1 MWRVW
6 RTIFVLRLPMI
17 KIAPT
22 HNNRVLTITMASPQ
36 NHNALTSESISRLR
50 DVCHQAQAK
59 QAIFLNSSV
68 AGMEDVEDVADVAD
82 VAGVAG
88 VEDVEGVE
96 GVEGYFCFKTAND

>member
-1 MWRVW
+1 
-6 RTIFVLRLPMI
+6 MI
-17 KIAPT
+17 KIAQT

-50 DVCHQAQAK
+50 DACHQAQAK

-68 AGMEDVEDVADVAD
+68 EDVED
-82 VAGVAG
+82 

-96 GVEGYFCFKTAND
+96 GVEGYFCFKITND

>member
-1 MWRVW
+1 
-6 RTIFVLRLPMI
+6 MI
-17 KIAPT
+17 KITQT
-22 HNNRVLTITMASPQ
+22 HNNRILTITLASPQ

-50 DVCHQAQAK
+50 DACHQAQAK
-59 QAIFLNSSV
+59 QAIFLNSS
-68 AGMEDVEDVADVAD
+68 

>member
-1 MWRVW
+1 MWKVW
-6 RTIFVLRLPMI
+6 RAIFVLRLPMI
-17 KIAPT
+17 KIAQT

-36 NHNALTSESISRLR
+36 NHNALTSESISQLR

-68 AGMEDVEDVADVAD
+68 AGMEG

-88 VEDVEGVE
+88 MEDVEDVEGVE
-96 GVEGYFCFKTAND
+96 DYFCFKTAND